1 MIATLKIELYI
12 NYIGLSTV
20 LVNLNIFIANI
31 IDSYYQMYI
40 SIKIQ
45 H

>member
-1 MIATLKIELYI
+1 MYI
-12 NYIGLSTV
+12 NYIGLSAV

-40 SIKIQ
+40 SIKYSIDIRSYK
-45 H
+45 